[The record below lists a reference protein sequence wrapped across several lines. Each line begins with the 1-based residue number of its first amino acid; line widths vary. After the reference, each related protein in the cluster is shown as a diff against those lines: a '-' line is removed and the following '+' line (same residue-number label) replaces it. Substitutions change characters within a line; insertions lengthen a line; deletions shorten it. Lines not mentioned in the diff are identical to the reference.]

1 MKQQTIKVFDSDA
14 IIIRNSLKLLK
25 KNNVNSNSFIL
36 NCYLILLEFSSA
48 DMYAKKLK
56 KLRKKD

>member
-1 MKQQTIKVFDSDA
+1 MEQQTIKVFDSDA
-14 IIIRNSLKLLK
+14 IIIRNYLQFLK

-56 KLRKKD
+56 FLLRKD